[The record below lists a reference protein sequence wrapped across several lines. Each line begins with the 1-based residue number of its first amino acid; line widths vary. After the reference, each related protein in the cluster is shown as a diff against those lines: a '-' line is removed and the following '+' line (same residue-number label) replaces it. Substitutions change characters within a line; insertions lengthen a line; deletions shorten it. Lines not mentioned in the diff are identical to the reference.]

1 MLDSKDL
8 ELLRAM
14 MQEVVTGA
22 VSESETRMTAKIDE
36 KIQESESRMT
46 ARIEERI
53 EDTRSMLMAYFES
66 AIEPKFNMLAE
77 GHKLLQ
83 ETLAPVSRV
92 EKLEE
97 EVSTLRSVVMLQGAE
112 ISELKKSH

>member
-22 VSESETRMTAKIDE
+22 VSESEARMTAKMDE
-36 KIQESESRMT
+36 LETRMT
-46 ARIEERI
+46 ARIEERV
-53 EDTRSMLMAYFES
+53 EDTRFMLMAYFES

-112 ISELKKSH
+112 ISELKKSR